1 MNVRGRWIERASG
14 LGARCLT
21 ALLSVACNA
30 EQCRRDPTPQSVAGP
45 QTVRDPVQVPATPTT
60 CPAAIVAARRGG
72 RDADRYAVPTPEEA
86 SALSRAVAQ
95 LLENGATARAA
106 AAASANAAGYELVDV
121 AELPGTVLLRELET
135 RMRGGGA
142 YLLRLQTSSR
152 TVVQAPH
159 TFFDEGTLPLAC
171 ELFQRSSAL
180 GLFVDT
186 AHRYLAA
193 DVDEQGEHPAD
204 VAHAAAS
211 LFQAATAGLLQV
223 ARAATVVQL
232 HGFATRASGRS
243 VVLSAG
249 VPQANEALTT
259 QAAKLLTRV
268 LGAGVARFPDDTRE
282 LGALKNVQGIATR
295 AAGGRFLHVELD
307 ARLRKLLLADAALRA
322 RFLEALAE
330 SVRAP

>member
-1 MNVRGRWIERASG
+1 MKVRGNWIKRASG
-14 LGARCLT
+14 LGARCLM
-21 ALLSVACNA
+21 ALLAVACNA
-30 EQCRRDPTPQSVAGP
+30 KQCRRDPAPQTVAGP
-45 QTVRDPVQVPATPTT
+45 QLVRDPEPMPATPTT

-72 RDADRYAVPTPEEA
+72 RDADRYAVPTPEETV
-86 SALSRAVAQ
+86 ALSQAVAQ
-95 LLENGATARAA
+95 LLEHGAAARAA
-106 AAASANAAGYELVDV
+106 AAAAANTAGYELVEV
-121 AELPGTVLLRELET
+121 PELPGTVLLRELDT

-159 TFFDEGTLPLAC
+159 TFFDEGTLPLSC

-180 GLFVDT
+180 ALFVDT

-193 DVDEQGEHPAD
+193 DVDEQGDHPAD

-223 ARAATVVQL
+223 APGATVVQL

-249 VPQANEALTT
+249 VLQANAPLTT
-259 QAAKLLTRV
+259 QAASLLTKV

-307 ARLRKLLLADAALRA
+307 ASLRKLLLSDAALRA
-322 RFLEALAE
+322 RFLDALAS